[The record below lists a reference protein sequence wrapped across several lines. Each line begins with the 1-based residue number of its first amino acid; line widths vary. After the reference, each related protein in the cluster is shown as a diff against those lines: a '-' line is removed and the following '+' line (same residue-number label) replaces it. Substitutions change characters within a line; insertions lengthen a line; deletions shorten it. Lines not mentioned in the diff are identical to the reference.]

1 MTLTAYIQDVGGEYR
16 FSRRPAML
24 VLPGGGYSFCSDREA
39 DPIALAYLNAGYHA
53 FILRYTLKSVG
64 GWPCPLEDC
73 DAAMALLEEKADEW
87 NIEPGK
93 IAVSGFSAGGH
104 LAACAATLGAHRPA
118 AAVLVYPVILQDI
131 ADACQPGMPAPHE
144 HVTAD
149 TCPCFIA
156 HARDDSTVDIHSALA
171 MATALADAG
180 VPFEAH
186 VYSRGGHGFSTGSDW
201 IYGAP
206 KTERLSDWVEDSIGW
221 LDEILGKLTQRG
233 MTPVVF

>member
-24 VLPGGGYSFCSDREA
+24 VLPGGGYGFCSDREA

-53 FILRYTLKSVG
+53 FILRYTLKHAG
-64 GWPCPLEDC
+64 GWPCPLEDY

-104 LAACAATLGAHRPA
+104 LAACAASLAVHKPA
-118 AAVLVYPVILQDI
+118 AAVLVYPAILQEI

-156 HARDDSTVDIHSALA
+156 HARDDSIVDIHSALA

-201 IYGAP
+201 IYNSP
-206 KTERLSDWVEDSIGW
+206 KTARLSHWVEDSIGW